1 MMSLDKVAYWH
12 LKKRGGGRVK
22 TSQLIK
28 NKKKKQ
34 VN

>member
-1 MMSLDKVAYWH
+1 MMSLDKAAYWH